1 MTRLYPRLLALVAA
15 FAIPYLIF
23 SLVIGLNQ
31 SDLDRDLFQKQV
43 SNFDVEKKKQI
54 QKSEPEPEPER
65 QRRRVNESL
74 PSVRPVDLGGPLSGS
89 GLSFGVP
96 QFDETEFAELE
107 DDDLLN
113 AKTSGPMDQSSVD
126 TPPRVTKRS
135 PIVYPELAR
144 KQGVSGFVRMNVLI
158 GESGRVEDVK
168 VVESQPE
175 EIFDLQADSTVRQ
188 WQFEPATYNG
198 KKVAV
203 WATQKIVFKLN

>member
-1 MTRLYPRLLALVAA
+1 MTRLYPRLLALLAA
-15 FAIPYLIF
+15 FTIPYLIF

-54 QKSEPEPEPER
+54 KKNKPEPKPER
-65 QRRRVNESL
+65 QRRRVTESL
-74 PSVRPVDLGGPLSGS
+74 PSVKPVDLGGSLSGS

-96 QFDETEFAELE
+96 QFDETEFAEFE

-113 AKTSGPMDQSSVD
+113 AKDSGPMDQSSVD
-126 TPPRVTKRS
+126 TPPRVIRRS

-158 GESGRVEDVK
+158 DESGRVEDVK

-175 EIFDLQADSTVRQ
+175 EIFDLKADSTIRQ
-188 WQFEPATYNG
+188 WRFEPATYNG
-198 KKVAV
+198 KKVKV

>member
-1 MTRLYPRLLALVAA
+1 MRRLFQRLLALVAA

-31 SDLDRDLFQKQV
+31 SDLDRDMLQKQV
-43 SNFDVEKKKQI
+43 TNFDVEKKKQI
-54 QKSEPEPEPER
+54 KKNKPEPKPE
-65 QRRRVNESL
+65 QRRRRVTESL
-74 PSVRPVDLGGPLSGS
+74 PSVKPVDLGGSLGGS

-96 QFDETEFAELE
+96 QFDETEFSELE

-113 AKTSGPMDQSSVD
+113 VKKSGPMDQSSVD
-126 TPPRVTKRS
+126 TPPRVIKRS

-158 GESGRVEDVK
+158 DENGRVEDVK

-175 EIFDLQADSTVRQ
+175 DIFDLKAESTIRQ
-188 WQFEPATYNG
+188 WRFEPATYNG
-198 KKVAV
+198 KKVEV
-203 WATQKIVFKLN
+203 WAAQKIVFKLN